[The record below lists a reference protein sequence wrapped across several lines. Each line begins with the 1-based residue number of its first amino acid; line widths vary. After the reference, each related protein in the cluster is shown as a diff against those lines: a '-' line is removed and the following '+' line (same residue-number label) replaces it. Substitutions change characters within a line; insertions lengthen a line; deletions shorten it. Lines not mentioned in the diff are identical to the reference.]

1 MFGAM
6 KYKAVNTLLSSPAV
20 LGLVNA
26 KVERYGTVTKLAVD
40 EGGCHAEVRLLG
52 RDMPL
57 NITVGVIEFSDDGG
71 RVTLRDLRGS
81 EAWLQHLLEDV
92 VDGREF
98 ELPPAAAS
106 ALRPFRSMLP

>member
-1 MFGAM
+1 M

-57 NITVGVIEFSDDGG
+57 NNTVGVIEFSDDGG

-81 EAWLQHLLEDV
+81 EAWLQHLLEDFV
-92 VDGREF
+92 AGKKFDM
-98 ELPPAAAS
+98 PAEA
-106 ALRPFRSMLP
+106 RPFLKPLAKFF